1 MKDKTFERTGF
12 SDDSEAAYTQTII
25 AAGGTVKSSTVLA
38 TDYVV
43 YNPDY
48 GHETT
53 KLKRAKELIARGK
66 PITILT
72 EEGFLKKQ

>member
-1 MKDKTFERTGF
+1 
-12 SDDSEAAYTQTII
+12 
-25 AAGGTVKSSTVLA
+25 
-38 TDYVV
+38 V

-72 EEGFLKKQ
+72 EEEFLKNNKGTQNEQ